1 MTTVSDFNVPT
12 HSLRTTFA
20 ERFNIWR
27 DQIAKRA
34 IYRATVA
41 ELNSLSSRN
50 LADLGI
56 HRSSIRSLAYEAVY
70 DK

>member
-12 HSLRTTFA
+12 HSLRTILV
-20 ERFNIWR
+20 ERLNTLR
-27 DQIAKRA
+27 EKMATRA

-41 ELNSLSSRN
+41 ELNTLSARD

-56 HRSSIRSLAYEAVY
+56 HRSSIRSIAYEAAYV
-70 DK
+70 K

>member
-12 HSLRTTFA
+12 HSLRTIFS
-20 ERFNIWR
+20 ELFNTLR
-27 DQIAKRA
+27 EQMATRA

-41 ELNSLSSRN
+41 ELNTLSARD

-56 HRSSIRSLAYEAVY
+56 HRSSIRSIAYEAAYV
-70 DK
+70 K

>member
-12 HSLRTTFA
+12 HSLRTIFA
-20 ERFNIWR
+20 EHFNTLR
-27 DQIAKRA
+27 EKMANRA

-41 ELNSLSSRN
+41 ELNTLSARD

-56 HRSSIRSLAYEAVY
+56 HRSSIRSIAYEAAY
-70 DK
+70 AK